1 MVGNLL
7 KCPFTPFLS
16 RRCRFLSMGYKG
28 RKKTKRMRMV
38 FFMGTESKGFESS
51 CLSAKSVLLT
61 SILQLD
67 AILTGAKTVNT
78 VPAKKNG
85 NQKGFEKMLIMHYR
99 CPGIGTVKM
108 TVGVKRR
115 MHEKIQY
122 CITALEA

>member
-1 MVGNLL
+1 MPILL
-7 KCPFTPFLS
+7 VDLFQD
-16 RRCRFLSMGYKG
+16 
-28 RKKTKRMRMV
+28 KT
-38 FFMGTESKGFESS
+38 T
-51 CLSAKSVLLT
+51 LA
-61 SILQLD
+61 ILQLD

-78 VPAKKNG
+78 VPVKKNG

-115 MHEKIQY
+115 THEKIQY